1 MPVVWDKPARVKDRL
16 AEALSLQD
24 KRQYGAAAAAF
35 TAILES
41 EPENP
46 TALHYLGVV
55 NWQRGLAREQCD
67 PHALKALSL
76 KPLDPIFNHN
86 YGSMLSTYGDL
97 AKAEAH
103 FRQAIASAPNYIEA
117 YYNLINVMKVKADEP
132 VLPKLRDFYAAG
144 TISKLQREYL
154 CFALAKAYDDLGE
167 PETAIRFC
175 LEANYLAART
185 YDIAAAIGQL
195 KEMEALMTRKSLA
208 PRPGRG
214 DPSEQPVFIVGMPRS
229 GTTLVETILAR
240 HPQINPGGE
249 LRLMDDIEAAGLE
262 KARLVPGFTGGAQA
276 MVGLMSDADVKAHGA
291 NAISLVKMYASR
303 QHYSRYTDKLPRN
316 ALRLGLISA
325 VFPRA
330 RIIHVRRHA
339 LDCCVSN
346 LFQRF
351 QGEQHAYNMITLGK
365 YYRVTAGAMEH
376 WKKVVPLPILDMRY
390 EDVVADL
397 EGSAKRM
404 VDFIGLPW
412 DPACLDPAK
421 AVRTIKTSSLW
432 QVRQPIY
439 SQSAGRWRRYEKW
452 LGPLIQVLGGMDWIE
467 NDALAS
473 RKTNH

>member
-1 MPVVWDKPARVKDRL
+1 MTDRL
-16 AEALSLQD
+16 AEALRLHE
-24 KRQYGAAAAAF
+24 KNQYGAAAD
-35 TAILES
+35 ILTSILAS
-41 EPENP
+41 EPDNP
-46 TALHYLGVV
+46 AALHYLGVV
-55 NWQRGLAREQCD
+55 NWQRGLPREQCES
-67 PHALKALSL
+67 HALKALSH

-97 AKAEAH
+97 AEAEAR
-103 FRQAIASAPNYIEA
+103 FRQAIASAPHYIEA
-117 YYNLINVMKVKADEP
+117 YYNLCGVIKVKADEP

-144 TISKLQREYL
+144 MANKLQREYL

-175 LEANYLAART
+175 LEANWLAAKT
-185 YDIAAAIGQL
+185 FDVAGVAGQI
-195 KEMEALMTRKSLA
+195 KEMQACMTKKSLA

-214 DPSEQPVFIVGMPRS
+214 EPSDQPVFIVGMPRS
-229 GTTLVETILAR
+229 GTTLIETILAR
-240 HPQINPGGE
+240 HPQVNAGGE
-249 LRLMDDIEAAGLE
+249 LRLMEDIEVDGLE

-276 MVGLMSDADVKAHGA
+276 MVAQMPDAAARAYGA
-291 NAISLVKMYASR
+291 NAIRLVKMYASR
-303 QHYSRYTDKLPRN
+303 EYYTRYTDKLPRN

-330 RIIHVRRHA
+330 RVIHVRRHA

-351 QGEQHAYNMITLGK
+351 QGEQHAYNMLTLGK
-365 YYRVTAGAMEH
+365 YYRLTAAAMDH
-376 WKKVVPLPILDMRY
+376 WKKVLPLPILDVRY

-397 EGSAKRM
+397 EGSARRI
-404 VDFIGLPW
+404 VEFIGLPW
-412 DPACLDPAK
+412 DAACLDPAK

-439 SQSAGRWRRYEKW
+439 SQSAGRWKRYEKW

-467 NDALAS
+467 NDAMAG
-473 RKTNH
+473 RKSNR